1 MQVCKVEFVS
11 EDAMRNAK
19 KNQIE
24 DPRFQVQGRDNVE
37 LEDLQR
43 DADSAHI
50 DYYISGVALELLLS

>member
-1 MQVCKVEFVS
+1 
-11 EDAMRNAK
+11 MRNAK